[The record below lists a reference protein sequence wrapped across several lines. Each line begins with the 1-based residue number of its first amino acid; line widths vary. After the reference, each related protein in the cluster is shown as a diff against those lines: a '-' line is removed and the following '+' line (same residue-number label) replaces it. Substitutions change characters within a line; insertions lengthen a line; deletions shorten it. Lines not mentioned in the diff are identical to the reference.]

1 MSARTLGGRTVQSV
15 GLGCMSLSW
24 AYGTPPSEA
33 DAMALLHRALD
44 LGHDHLDTAN
54 IYGAGHNEELIGKAL
69 ARRRHEFFLAT
80 KMGIVVDGVR
90 RGVDC
95 SPDEIRP
102 AIDASLRRLQT
113 DHVDLYYLHRFDPK
127 VPVAEMIGAM
137 ADLVTAG
144 KIGGIGVSEWSAA
157 HVRAAHAVHP
167 LAAVQT
173 EYSPWT
179 RNPELGVLDTCRELG
194 IAFVAFSPLARG
206 VFAGGLRDPQTL
218 TETDLRRRMPRF
230 DGENWP
236 CNLRLVDGFDRLA
249 EEQAVTPAQLCL
261 AWVRA
266 RGDHVHAI
274 PGTAQLAHLE
284 ENFARR
290 DWHIPAEVAA
300 EIDALVNQQTVSGH
314 RYPDAVRPTIDTE
327 DYP

>member
-1 MSARTLGGRTVQSV
+1 MSARKLGDRVVQSV

-44 LGHDHLDTAN
+44 LGYDHFDTAN
-54 IYGAGHNEELIGKAL
+54 IYGAGHNEALIGKAL

-80 KMGIVVDGVR
+80 KMGIVVDGAR

-95 SPDEIRP
+95 SPDAIRR
-102 AIDASLRRLQT
+102 AVDDSLRRLQT

-127 VPVAEMIGAM
+127 VPVADMIGAM

-144 KIGGIGVSEWSAA
+144 KIGGIGVSEWSAS

-179 RNPELGVLDTCRELG
+179 RNPELGVLDACRELG

-206 VFAGGLRDPQTL
+206 AFAGSLRDPQTL
-218 TETDLRRRMPRF
+218 IETDLRRKMPRF

-236 CNLRLVDGFDRLA
+236 CNVRLVDGFDRLA
-249 EEQAVTPAQLCL
+249 AALAVTPAQLCL
-261 AWVRA
+261 AWA
-266 RGDHVHAI
+266 RGRGEYVHAI
-274 PGTAQLAHLE
+274 PGTANIAHLE

-290 DWHIPAEVAA
+290 DLVIPDDVAA
-300 EIDALVNQQTVSGH
+300 DIDALVNQQTVSGH
-314 RYPDAVRPTIDTE
+314 RYGDAVRPTIDTE
-327 DYP
+327 DFA